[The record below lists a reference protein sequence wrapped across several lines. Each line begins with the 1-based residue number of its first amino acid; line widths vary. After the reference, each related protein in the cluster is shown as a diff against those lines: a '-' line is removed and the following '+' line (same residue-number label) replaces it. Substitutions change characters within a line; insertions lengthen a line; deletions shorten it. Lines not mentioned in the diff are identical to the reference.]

1 MTILRRHLISL
12 SAALVAGLGLPAA
25 HAVERWNM
33 SVEQPDGNYIAGVAR
48 DFAADV
54 AKLSNGELEIK
65 THSNSVLF
73 KRPELKR
80 AVQTGQVQVGDVLIS
95 VLGNEDALYEVDA
108 VPLLARDFDS
118 AWKLWQASR
127 EGLEARLAKQG
138 IKLLYSVPWPPQGIY
153 TKTPV
158 TSMANF
164 KGLKFRAYNAATS
177 RMVELMGASPTT
189 VNSGD
194 VPQAFGTGL
203 IEAMITSPAT
213 GVDSQAWDFVK
224 YYYDVQ
230 AFIPKNVTMVNA
242 RAFNS
247 LSPAAQKAVTDAAA
261 AAEKRGWDT
270 ARAQTASLTKTLADK
285 GMTDQD
291 MLVSRYLTLSRDPDT
306 TPASPALSNTSS
318 PLLAEMPPLPCP
330 PQPSNMT
337 AADTATDTADVVRKA
352 RGHLLNVNAELI
364 NGSLSGF
371 RVRVR

>member
-1 MTILRRHLISL
+1 MKLNRRFTL
-12 SAALVAGLGLPAA
+12 AALAVASFAALGLNPAY
-25 HAVERWNM
+25 AVEKWNM
-33 SVEQPDGNYIAGVAR
+33 SVEQPDGNYIAGVAK

-65 THSNSVLF
+65 THTNSVLF

-80 AVQTGQVQVGDVLIS
+80 AVQGGQVQVGDVLIS
-95 VLGNEDALYEVDA
+95 VLGNEDAMYEIDA

-127 EGLEARLAKQG
+127 AGIESRLAKQG

-153 TKTPV
+153 TKVPV
-158 TSMANF
+158 TTMANF

-177 RMVELMGASPTT
+177 RLVELMGASPTT

-247 LSPAAQKAVTDAAA
+247 LSPALQKVVTDAAA
-261 AAEKRGWDT
+261 AAEKRGWET
-270 ARAQTASLTKTLADK
+270 ARAQTATLTQTLASK
-285 GMTDQD
+285 GM
-291 MLVSRYLTLSRDPDT
+291 VVGKAP
-306 TPASPALSNTSS
+306 PAI
-318 PLLAEMPPLPCP
+318 E
-330 PQPSNMT
+330 
-337 AADTATDTADVVRKA
+337 
-352 RGHLLNVNAELI
+352 AELAKI
-364 NGSLSGF
+364 GAVMADDWVKKAGPDGKAAIDAA
-371 RVRVR
+371 RR

>member
-1 MTILRRHLISL
+1 MTLHRRHLLSL
-12 SAALVAGLGLPAA
+12 SAALAAGLALPSA

-33 SVEQPDGNYIAGVAR
+33 SVEQPDGNYIAAVAR

-54 AKLSNGELEIK
+54 ARLSNGELEIK

-127 EGLEARLAKQG
+127 AGIEARLAKQG
-138 IKLLYSVPWPPQGIY
+138 IKLLYSVPWPPQGVY
-153 TKTPV
+153 TKVPV
-158 TSMANF
+158 SKMADF

-189 VNSGD
+189 VSSGD

-247 LSPAAQKAVTDAAA
+247 LSPAVQKAVLDAAA

-270 ARAQTASLTKTLADK
+270 ARAQTSSLTQTLASK
-285 GMTDQD
+285 GMVVGKTPPAIESD
-291 MLVSRYLTLSRDPDT
+291 LTKIGATMADEWLKKAGADGKAVLD
-306 TPASPALSNTSS
+306 
-318 PLLAEMPPLPCP
+318 
-330 PQPSNMT
+330 
-337 AADTATDTADVVRKA
+337 AAR
-352 RGHLLNVNAELI
+352 
-364 NGSLSGF
+364 
-371 RVRVR
+371 

>member
-1 MTILRRHLISL
+1 MTFHRRHLLSL
-12 SAALVAGLGLPAA
+12 SVAFAAGMGLHSA
-25 HAVERWNM
+25 HAAERWNM
-33 SVEQPDGNYIAGVAR
+33 SVEQPDGNYISGVAR

-54 AKLSNGELEIK
+54 ARLSNGELEIK

-118 AWKLWQASR
+118 ALKLWQASR
-127 EGLEARLAKQG
+127 AGIEMRLAKQG

-158 TSMANF
+158 TTMADF

-247 LSPAAQKAVTDAAA
+247 LPPAVQKAVTDAAA

-270 ARAQTASLTKTLADK
+270 ARAQTSTLTKTLADK
-285 GMTDQD
+285 GMT
-291 MLVSRYLTLSRDPDT
+291 VGK
-306 TPASPALSNTSS
+306 TPAAIETD
-318 PLLAEMPPLPCP
+318 LAKIGATMADDWLKKAGAEGKVVLD
-330 PQPSNMT
+330 
-337 AADTATDTADVVRKA
+337 AAR
-352 RGHLLNVNAELI
+352 R
-364 NGSLSGF
+364 
-371 RVRVR
+371 

>member
-1 MTILRRHLISL
+1 MTLHRRHLLSL
-12 SAALVAGLGLPAA
+12 SVAFAAGLGLSAA
-25 HAVERWNM
+25 HAADRWNM

-54 AKLSNGELEIK
+54 ARLSKGELEIK

-73 KRPELKR
+73 KRAELKR

-95 VLGNEDALYEVDA
+95 VLGNEDAMYEIDA

-127 EGLEARLAKQG
+127 AGIEQRLAKQG

-153 TKTPV
+153 TKVPV

-164 KGLKFRAYNAATS
+164 KGMKFRAYNAATS

-242 RAFNS
+242 RAFKS
-247 LSPAAQKAVTDAAA
+247 LPPAVQKAVTDAAA

-270 ARAQTASLTKTLADK
+270 ARAQTATLTQTLASK
-285 GMTDQD
+285 GMTVGKTPPAIEADLAKIGATMAED
-291 MLVSRYLTLSRDPDT
+291 WVKKAGPDGK
-306 TPASPALSNTSS
+306 
-318 PLLAEMPPLPCP
+318 
-330 PQPSNMT
+330 
-337 AADTATDTADVVRKA
+337 AAIDAAKR
-352 RGHLLNVNAELI
+352 
-364 NGSLSGF
+364 
-371 RVRVR
+371 

>member
-1 MTILRRHLISL
+1 MTLHRRHVL
-12 SAALVAGLGLPAA
+12 SALAVLSMAGLPTA
-25 HAVERWNM
+25 HAAERWNM
-33 SVEQPDGNYIAGVAR
+33 SVEQPDGNYIAAVAR

-73 KRPELKR
+73 KRAELKR

-118 AWKLWQASR
+118 AWKLWQASKP
-127 EGLEARLAKQG
+127 GIEARLARQG

-158 TSMANF
+158 TQMADF

-247 LSPAAQKAVTDAAA
+247 LSPAVQKAVMDAAA
-261 AAEKRGWDT
+261 AAEKRGWET
-270 ARAQTASLTKTLADK
+270 ARAQTSSLTQTLASK
-285 GMTDQD
+285 GMT
-291 MLVSRYLTLSRDPDT
+291 VGK
-306 TPASPALSNTSS
+306 TPPAI
-318 PLLAEMPPLPCP
+318 E
-330 PQPSNMT
+330 
-337 AADTATDTADVVRKA
+337 
-352 RGHLLNVNAELI
+352 AELAKV
-364 NGSLSGF
+364 GATMADEWLKKAGADGKAVLDAA
-371 RVRVR
+371 RR

>member
-1 MTILRRHLISL
+1 MTLHRRPLIS
-12 SAALVAGLGLPAA
+12 ALALAVAGLGLPAA
-25 HAVERWNM
+25 HAAERWNM

-54 AKLSNGELEIK
+54 ARLSNGELEIK

-73 KRPELKR
+73 KRPDLKR

-95 VLGNEDALYEVDA
+95 VLGNEDAMYEIDA

-127 EGLEARLAKQG
+127 AGIEARLAKQG

-153 TKTPV
+153 TKVPV

-177 RMVELMGASPTT
+177 RLVELMGASPTT
-189 VNSGD
+189 VSSGD

-230 AFIPKNVTMVNA
+230 AFIPKNLTMVNA

-247 LSPAAQKAVTDAAA
+247 LPPAVQKAVTDAAA

-270 ARAQTASLTKTLADK
+270 ARAQTATLTQTLASK
-285 GMTDQD
+285 GMVVGKTPPAIEADLVKIGATMAEDWVKKAGPEGKAAIDQ
-291 MLVSRYLTLSRDPDT
+291 
-306 TPASPALSNTSS
+306 
-318 PLLAEMPPLPCP
+318 
-330 PQPSNMT
+330 
-337 AADTATDTADVVRKA
+337 A
-352 RGHLLNVNAELI
+352 R
-364 NGSLSGF
+364 
-371 RVRVR
+371 R

>member
-1 MTILRRHLISL
+1 MIFHRRQLLSL
-12 SAALVAGLGLPAA
+12 SVALAAGVGLPSAYA
-25 HAVERWNM
+25 NERWNM
-33 SVEQPDGNYIAGVAR
+33 SVEQPDGNYIAAVAR

-54 AKLSNGELEIK
+54 ARLSNGALEIK

-95 VLGNEDALYEVDA
+95 VLGNEDPLFEVDA

-127 EGLEARLAKQG
+127 PGIEARLARQG

-158 TSMANF
+158 TQMADF

-177 RMVELMGASPTT
+177 RLVELMGASPTT

-247 LSPAAQKAVTDAAA
+247 LSPAAQKAVMDAAA

-270 ARAQTASLTKTLADK
+270 ARAQTASLTQTLADK
-285 GMTDQD
+285 GMT
-291 MLVSRYLTLSRDPDT
+291 VGK
-306 TPASPALSNTSS
+306 TPPAIEAD
-318 PLLAEMPPLPCP
+318 LAKVGATMAEEWLKK
-330 PQPSNMT
+330 SGADGKAVLD
-337 AADTATDTADVVRKA
+337 AAR
-352 RGHLLNVNAELI
+352 R
-364 NGSLSGF
+364 
-371 RVRVR
+371 

>member
-1 MTILRRHLISL
+1 MTLTRRSSL
-12 SAALVAGLGLPAA
+12 ATLAATTLTLGTLAATGSA
-25 HAVERWNM
+25 HAQTRWNM
-33 SVEQPDGNYIAGVAR
+33 SLEQPDGNYITAVGKE
-48 DFAADV
+48 FAADV
-54 AKLSNGELEIK
+54 AKATGGQLDIRI
-65 THSNSVLF
+65 HSNSVLF

-80 AVQTGQVQVGDVLIS
+80 AVQTGQVQAGDVLIS
-95 VLGNEDALYEVDA
+95 VLGNEDALFEIDA

-118 AWKLWQASR
+118 AWKLWQASKAGI
-127 EGLEARLAKQG
+127 EQRLARQG

-177 RMVELMGASPTT
+177 RLVELMGASPTT

-230 AFIPKNVTMVNA
+230 AFIPKNVAMVNL

-247 LSPAAQKAVTDAAA
+247 LPADQQKAVMDAAA

-270 ARAQTASLTKTLADK
+270 ARNQTAALTKVLADK
-285 GMTDQD
+285 GMT
-291 MLVSRYLTLSRDPDT
+291 VGT
-306 TPASPALSNTSS
+306 TPPAI
-318 PLLAEMPPLPCP
+318 E
-330 PQPSNMT
+330 
-337 AADTATDTADVVRKA
+337 
-352 RGHLLNVNAELI
+352 AELAKI
-364 NGSLSGF
+364 GATMAEEWLKKAGADGKAALDAA
-371 RVRVR
+371 RR

>member
-1 MTILRRHLISL
+1 MTFHRRHLLSL
-12 SAALVAGLGLPAA
+12 SVAFAAGLGLSAA
-25 HAVERWNM
+25 HAAERWNM

-54 AKLSNGELEIK
+54 AKLSKGELEIK

-73 KRPELKR
+73 KRPDLKR

-95 VLGNEDALYEVDA
+95 VLGNEDAMYEIDA

-127 EGLEARLAKQG
+127 AGIEQRLAKQG

-153 TKTPV
+153 TKVPV

-177 RMVELMGASPTT
+177 RLVELMGASPTT

-247 LSPAAQKAVTDAAA
+247 LPPAVQKAVTDAAA

-270 ARAQTASLTKTLADK
+270 ARAQTATLTQTLASK
-285 GMTDQD
+285 GMTVAKTPPAIEADLAKIGATMAED
-291 MLVSRYLTLSRDPDT
+291 WVKKAGPDGK
-306 TPASPALSNTSS
+306 
-318 PLLAEMPPLPCP
+318 
-330 PQPSNMT
+330 
-337 AADTATDTADVVRKA
+337 AAIDAAKR
-352 RGHLLNVNAELI
+352 
-364 NGSLSGF
+364 
-371 RVRVR
+371 

>member
-1 MTILRRHLISL
+1 MTLHRRHIL
-12 SAALVAGLGLPAA
+12 STLAVLSMAGLPAA
-25 HAVERWNM
+25 HAAERWNM
-33 SVEQPDGNYIAGVAR
+33 SVEQPDGNYIAAVAR

-54 AKLSNGELEIK
+54 ARLSNGELEIK

-73 KRPELKR
+73 KRAELKR

-118 AWKLWQASR
+118 AWKLWQASKA
-127 EGLEARLAKQG
+127 GIEARLAKQG

-158 TSMANF
+158 TQMADF

-177 RMVELMGASPTT
+177 RLVELMGASPTT

-247 LSPAAQKAVTDAAA
+247 LSPAVQKAVMDAAA
-261 AAEKRGWDT
+261 AAEKRGWET
-270 ARAQTASLTKTLADK
+270 ARAQTSSLTQMLASK
-285 GMTDQD
+285 GMT
-291 MLVSRYLTLSRDPDT
+291 VGK
-306 TPASPALSNTSS
+306 TPPAIEAD
-318 PLLAEMPPLPCP
+318 LAKVGATMADEWLKKAGADGKAILD
-330 PQPSNMT
+330 
-337 AADTATDTADVVRKA
+337 AAR
-352 RGHLLNVNAELI
+352 R
-364 NGSLSGF
+364 
-371 RVRVR
+371 